1 MAFGPYDRD
10 ETEGIADVPPW
21 PSGNDPSSSD
31 VQSDGD
37 NGQEEFLFHL
47 YRGSELL
54 KDNQMLEA
62 KEELEQA
69 LTLQPRDVKGQ
80 DLLAVVYFRLGLY
93 PRAIHLYEQ
102 LRRLNPKDPS
112 LKLNL
117 ALCYLKTGQT
127 PLAKSEL
134 EQLVLA
140 HPNHTRAWG
149 YLGLAYE
156 RLSDYIKA
164 EHAYN
169 VAGHDQR
176 ARKMADKLGRPPLPP
191 EEEREVPSREVRAAV
206 AQAAEGLDHG
216 LSFALAAP
224 TSDATLASGNQWK
237 SVELGQTEKRR
248 HSSRAP
254 ALPNVG
260 SPPDPNA
267 PRRPTLVVAP
277 PPAHAGPPEDVMELP
292 SVGSPSLPLF
302 DDAEPPQEDLP
313 PESSRG
319 YLGQRAVNEVPM
331 DAPTQ
336 QGFEPDELDSGAH
349 AIPQGRI
356 SDASELRPA
365 PRAGRDDRASPT
377 RQAPPAP
384 AEARAPGSANSPP
397 MSMAAAAER
406 GRIEF
411 PAPGGIELHSPTIAL
426 LRTRSESKKDGKQGL
441 AVRLEAVRSMSG
453 GVTTNLL
460 ERHARGRSLGE
471 SFGGIGSPVV
481 DVTGDGE
488 LVVFARPGG
497 TLQNFALTEESCFL
511 REDVVVAFDRMLE
524 FDNGKLATGE
534 GEYLSVVQFR
544 GTGPLL
550 AEVRGQVITLEVAS
564 GKSIHVRRE
573 GIVGWFGRLVPRAL
587 SPSEAPSGQRGLVA
601 FAGDGTVLLSL

>member
-21 PSGNDPSSSD
+21 PSGNDPISQDSQTDSN
-31 VQSDGD
+31 D

-134 EQLVLA
+134 EQLVVA

-169 VAGHDQR
+169 VAGHEQR
-176 ARKMADKLGRPPLPP
+176 ARKMAEKLGRPPLPT
-191 EEEREVPSREVRAAV
+191 EEERDIPSREVREVV

-224 TSDATLASGNQWK
+224 ASEGTLASGNQQWK
-237 SVELGQTEKRR
+237 SVELGQAEKRR
-248 HSSRAP
+248 QSSRAP
-254 ALPNVG
+254 ALPIVG
-260 SPPDPNA
+260 PGPDLNA

-277 PPAHAGPPEDVMELP
+277 PPAHMGPPEDVMQLP
-292 SVGSPSLPLF
+292 SVGAPSSPLF
-302 DDAEPPQEDLP
+302 DDAEPPNEDPVL
-313 PESSRG
+313 PESARG
-319 YLGQRAVNEVPM
+319 FLGHAPPP
-331 DAPTQ
+331 APTQ
-336 QGFEPDELDSGAH
+336 QALDADDDSGAH
-349 AIPQGRI
+349 AIPRGHTSNYPPKRF
-356 SDASELRPA
+356 AEPA
-365 PRAGRDDRASPT
+365 AQRESPPPPRAAQSKPSAKKSGSPN
-377 RQAPPAP
+377 
-384 AEARAPGSANSPP
+384 SAP
-397 MSMAAAAER
+397 MSIAAAAER

-411 PAPGGIELHSPTIAL
+411 PAPGGIVLHSPAIAL

-524 FDNGKLATGE
+524 FDNGKLATSE

-544 GTGPLL
+544 GTGSLL
-550 AEVRGQVITLEVAS
+550 AEVRGQVITLEVSS

-573 GIVGWFGRLVPRAL
+573 SIVGWFGRLVPRAL